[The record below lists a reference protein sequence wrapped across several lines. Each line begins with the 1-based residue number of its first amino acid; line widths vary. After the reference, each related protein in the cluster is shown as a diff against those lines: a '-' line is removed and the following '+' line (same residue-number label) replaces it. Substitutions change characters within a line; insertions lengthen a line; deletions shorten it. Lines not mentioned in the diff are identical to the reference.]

1 MLDAGALIRGHG
13 LSLYKTAKT
22 IITVPDVIAEIKD
35 SKSRELLAKLP
46 FEIEERMPSQSSIN
60 TVAQFAKKTGDYAA
74 ISKTDLR
81 LIALTHMLELELNGK
96 KYENDVRIIDLIVS
110 TPCIIFNFSTVAVN
124 TIRRLL
130 ERSTL

>member
-1 MLDAGALIRGHG
+1 MDHIESSSTKTLEYLVLDAGALIRGHG
-13 LSLYKTAKT
+13 LILYSKAKK

-35 SKSRELLAKLP
+35 SKSRDLLAKLP

-60 TVAQFAKKTGDYAA
+60 TVAQFAKKTGDFAA

-96 KYENDVRIIDLIVS
+96 KYENDVSI
-110 TPCIIFNFSTVAVN
+110 TPFCCFM
-124 TIRRLL
+124 LPL
-130 ERSTL
+130 Y